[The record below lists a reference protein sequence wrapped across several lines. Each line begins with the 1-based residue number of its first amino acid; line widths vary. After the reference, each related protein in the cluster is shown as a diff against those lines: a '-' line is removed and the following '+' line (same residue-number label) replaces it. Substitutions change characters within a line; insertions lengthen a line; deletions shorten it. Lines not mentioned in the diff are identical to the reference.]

1 MLQGF
6 EPSRSSSSAA
16 APSDVL
22 QIAASVRGIHSDIH
36 SHPQV
41 ISAEKALQL
50 TAQLICRKS
59 RCFTNQDK
67 FFCFPC
73 RLLRDYFLLESPAV
87 KPLEIQSERCNTA
100 PNQKHKPIRKT
111 HLCLSVNS
119 EPESTNTAALRH
131 QPRSASVNCISLPA
145 RAPASSAY
153 GSKTVTAFIERSHVI
168 WRFASC
174 RVAALARS
182 RNASH
187 VHSPRR

>member
-22 QIAASVRGIHSDIH
+22 QIAASVRDIHSDIH

-59 RCFTNQDK
+59 RCFTNPDI
-67 FFCFPC
+67 FLLSVPALA
-73 RLLRDYFLLESPAV
+73 RLLFAGVPAV

-182 RNASH
+182 RNASL

>member
-1 MLQGF
+1 MLQGS

-22 QIAASVRGIHSDIH
+22 QIAASVRDIHSDIH

-41 ISAEKALQL
+41 ISDEKALQL

-59 RCFTNQDK
+59 RCFTNPDK
-67 FFCFPC
+67 FFAFRAGSCVITFAGV
-73 RLLRDYFLLESPAV
+73 LAV

-182 RNASH
+182 RNASL

>member
-1 MLQGF
+1 MLQGS

-59 RCFTNQDK
+59 RCFTNPDK
-67 FFCFPC
+67 FFAFRAGSCVITFCWSPLLSSHLRYSPNAVTPHPTKSTSQYV
-73 RLLRDYFLLESPAV
+73 RL
-87 KPLEIQSERCNTA
+87 I
-100 PNQKHKPIRKT
+100 
-111 HLCLSVNS
+111 
-119 EPESTNTAALRH
+119 
-131 QPRSASVNCISLPA
+131 SASLLIQNPKAQTQQLSGISPVRRPSTASAYRLEPLLLQHTDQK
-145 RAPASSAY
+145 RSRPSSSA
-153 GSKTVTAFIERSHVI
+153 AI

>member
-1 MLQGF
+1 MLQGS

-22 QIAASVRGIHSDIH
+22 QIAASVRDIHSDIH

-67 FFCFPC
+67 FFAFRAGSCVITFAGV
-73 RLLRDYFLLESPAV
+73 PAV

-182 RNASH
+182 RKASL